1 MQTQRQDKS
10 SLNVLDV
17 EVYVADLKSKK
28 WLTYHTTEA
37 SPFTYCG
44 VDMFGLFCIKEKR
57 SELKRYEAMF
67 VCLASRAVHIEVT
80 RQIDTDSFVQTLW
93 RMIARRGNV
102 RLIQSDNGSNF
113 SAAESELKK
122 AFLEMYN
129 AKISRFLQDRDA
141 DWIIWQRNT
150 LQPVTWLV
158 SENDKIDL

>member
-1 MQTQRQDKS
+1 
-10 SLNVLDV
+10 
-17 EVYVADLKSKK
+17 
-28 WLTYHTTEA
+28 
-37 SPFTYCG
+37 
-44 VDMFGLFCIKEKR
+44 
-57 SELKRYEAMF
+57 
-67 VCLASRAVHIEVT
+67 
-80 RQIDTDSFVQTLW
+80 
-93 RMIARRGNV
+93 MIARRGNV

-141 DWIIWQRNT
+141 DWIILQRNT